1 MENPVTALN
10 SLNING
16 KYSVL
21 VKGKKELANILS
33 AKILSRINSQEQRE
47 I

>member
-1 MENPVTALN
+1 MTALN
-10 SLNING
+10 SLNVNG
-16 KYSVL
+16 RYSVL
-21 VKGKKELANILS
+21 VKGKEELAKILS